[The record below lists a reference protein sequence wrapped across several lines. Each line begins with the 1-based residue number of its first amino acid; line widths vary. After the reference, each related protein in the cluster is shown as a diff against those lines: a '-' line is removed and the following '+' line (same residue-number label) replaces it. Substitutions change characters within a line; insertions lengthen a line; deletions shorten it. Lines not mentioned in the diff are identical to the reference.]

1 MENYRCKLCSN
12 RDIRDARCYT
22 CLNGSEYKL
31 DYSTRYNQRRP
42 SGDAFDAIRYSIE
55 DAIAVHRAYMSKYM
69 VLNPQPPIEKVI
81 FHDPATIV
89 YWKDGSKTVVKAK
102 NEPFDPEKGLAMAIS
117 KYFLGNKGNYYE
129 IFKKWLPDKET
140 DVSEE
145 EENETEPVV
154 EIEEEKSVLD
164 HCENCKYCL
173 GLSNYTEHCI
183 CCVDYSNY
191 ETKKGE

>member
-12 RDIRDARCYT
+12 RDIRNARCYT

-42 SGDAFDAIRYSIE
+42 SGDTYDAIRYSIE
-55 DAIAVHRAYMSKYM
+55 DAKA
-69 VLNPQPPIEKVI
+69 VLNAYYGRYMMFNLQRLIEKVI

-89 YWKDGSKTVVKAK
+89 YWKNGSKTVVKAK

-129 IFKKWLPDKET
+129 IFKKWLPVKES
-140 DVSEE
+140 DVA
-145 EENETEPVV
+145 
-154 EIEEEKSVLD
+154 EEEKSVLE
-164 HCENCKYCL
+164 HCGNCKYYCVWPDYSD
-173 GLSNYTEHCI
+173 LSATEHCI
-183 CCVDYSNY
+183 CCVDYSEY
-191 ETKKGE
+191 KPKEEGSSED